1 MPCSDEYWE
10 AVEPVFDLLKQEK
23 NYGTKWSEIADKSQ
37 KVYIPLLQAF
47 IDEIN
52 RATQI
57 CRMQSCIEQKIMLIT
72 GMK

>member
-52 RATQI
+52 RANEKDQI
-57 CRMQSCIEQKIMLIT
+57 CMIH
-72 GMK
+72 

>member
-1 MPCSDEYWE
+1 MQLRDDKAHVFAIGN
-10 AVEPVFDLLKQEK
+10 AVPVNLAYEIAIFDLLKQEK

-52 RATQI
+52 RANGNQ
-57 CRMQSCIEQKIMLIT
+57 
-72 GMK
+72 